1 MKISIASDHA
11 GFRYKALI
19 IDLLKAAGH
28 EVIDFG
34 TDSEAPVDYPR
45 FIGPAAEAV
54 ANGTCE
60 RGIVL
65 GGSGNGEAIA
75 ANKVDGVRCAL
86 CWSEESAR
94 LARQHNN
101 ANMISLGQRMI
112 PEETALEIVRVWL
125 ATDFEGGRHAPRLHE
140 IAGIETTP
148 AGTRARFKTHEK
160 TVLIRPEFLN
170 HHGSLFGGYMMEWA
184 DDMAFNAASLTF
196 PGNAFVTRR
205 FDAFDFVS
213 SVRSGDIIKVY
224 ARVESVGTTSCQVAV
239 WCLNARTQAQ
249 VFRTN
254 GVMVNIDV
262 EGLKAPILQTT
273 ISVSM
278 HHKD

>member
-11 GFRYKALI
+11 GFKFKTLI
-19 IDLLKAAGH
+19 SEMLKSAGH
-28 EVIDFG
+28 EVRDFG

-45 FIGPAAEAV
+45 FIVPAAEAV
-54 ANGTCE
+54 ARRECE
-60 RGIVL
+60 RGIVI

-75 ANKVDGVRCAL
+75 ANKVDGVRCAV
-86 CWSEESAR
+86 CWSAEAAVQAR
-94 LARQHNN
+94 RHTD
-101 ANMISLGQRMI
+101 ANMLALGQRTI
-112 PEETALEIVRVWL
+112 APEVALEIVQVWL
-125 ATDFEGGRHAPRLHE
+125 ATTFEGGRHTPRVHE

-148 AGTRARFKTHEK
+148 AGTSGTFSTHEK

-224 ARVESVGTTSCQVAV
+224 ARVESISTTSCTVVV
-239 WCLNARTQAQ
+239 WCLNARSQAQ
-249 VFRTN
+249 VFRTT
-254 GVMVNIDV
+254 GVMVNID
-262 EGLKAPILQTT
+262 EAGTKSPIRR
-273 ISVSM
+273 
-278 HHKD
+278 